1 MADDKRAVSSE
12 SPADA
17 AETSCRDVV
26 MGTPADE
33 GSLDG
38 RPGHRRR
45 RAQLAIAGASLVLV
59 LGSVGYFAL
68 NPDAMSMGGDATS
81 AQTGSHSDGGTS
93 DTELDGGAFV
103 APDATPVENSSED
116 SGDRASN
123 TSGDNGSK
131 GQSSASNSAESNSS
145 ASSSSGPSGSS
156 GSSSSSSNGNSGGHA
171 NESTPSKP
179 DSGGGSSQQGG
190 GGQVDKPTGGGQK
203 PAPKTVTVSISVD
216 SSAVGGPVSSSG
228 TFTFE
233 EGATVYD
240 ALCALGLSIGSQD
253 SIHGVYVSSIN
264 GLAEKEHGASSGWMY
279 AVNGKL
285 PNMACS
291 AYKLRDGD
299 SIQWRYVTGQ

>member
-1 MADDKRAVSSE
+1 MADDKRVVSSE

-17 AETSCRDVV
+17 AEMHCRDVV
-26 MGTPADE
+26 MGAPTDG
-33 GSLDG
+33 GSTDG
-38 RPGHRRR
+38 SSDRRR
-45 RAQLAIAGASLVLV
+45 RKVQLAIAGASLVLV

-68 NPDAMSMGGDATS
+68 NPDAISMGGDAA
-81 AQTGSHSDGGTS
+81 AQAGSSSDGGTS

-103 APDATPVENSSED
+103 APDATPVENSSKD
-116 SGDRASN
+116 SGDRSSS

-131 GQSSASNSAESNSS
+131 VQSSASDSDGSNSS
-145 ASSSSGPSGSS
+145 V
-156 GSSSSSSNGNSGGHA
+156 SSSNGSSGNPGGPANGSTSSKPNSGG
-171 NESTPSKP
+171 S
-179 DSGGGSSQQGG
+179 SSQQGG
-190 GGQVDKPTGGGQK
+190 GGQADKPAGGGQK
-203 PAPKTVTVSISVD
+203 PAPKTVTVSILVD
-216 SSAVGGPVSSSG
+216 SSAVGGPVSGSG

-233 EGATVYD
+233 GGATVYD

-299 SIQWRYVTGQ
+299 SIQWRYVTSQ

>member
-1 MADDKRAVSSE
+1 MADEKKPIQAGSS
-12 SPADA
+12 AD
-17 AETSCRDVV
+17 ETEMSCRDVV
-26 MGTPADE
+26 MGGPAE
-33 GSLDG
+33 DG
-38 RPGHRRR
+38 RVTGRSDHRRG

-68 NPDAMSMGGDATS
+68 NPDAMSMGGDAA
-81 AQTGSHSDGGTS
+81 AQAGSSSDGGAS

-103 APDATPVENSSED
+103 APDATPVESSSKD
-116 SGDRASN
+116 SGDRSSS

-131 GQSSASNSAESNSS
+131 VQSSASDSDGSNSS
-145 ASSSSGPSGSS
+145 VSSSSGSSGNPSGPANGSTSS
-156 GSSSSSSNGNSGGHA
+156 KPNSGG
-171 NESTPSKP
+171 S
-179 DSGGGSSQQGG
+179 SSQQGG
-190 GGQVDKPTGGGQK
+190 GGQADKPAGGGQK
-203 PAPKTVTVSISVD
+203 PAPKTVTVSILVD
-216 SSAVGGPVSSSG
+216 SSAVGGPVSGSG

-299 SIQWRYVTGQ
+299 SIQWRYVTGR

>member
-1 MADDKRAVSSE
+1 MANEKKPFLAG
-12 SPADA
+12 SPAD
-17 AETSCRDVV
+17 ETEMSCRGVV
-26 MGTPADE
+26 MGASTEGGRSAD
-33 GSLDG
+33 
-38 RPGHRRR
+38 RPGHRRGR
-45 RAQLAIAGASLVLV
+45 VQLAIAGTSLVLV

-68 NPDAMSMGGDATS
+68 NPDAMSMGGDAAH
-81 AQTGSHSDGGTS
+81 AQTGSNSDGDIS
-93 DTELDGGAFV
+93 DAELDGGAFV

-116 SGDRASN
+116 SGDRSSN
-123 TSGDNGSK
+123 TSGENGSK
-131 GQSSASNSAESNSS
+131 GQSSASDSAGSNSS
-145 ASSSSGPSGSS
+145 TSSSSGSS
-156 GSSSSSSNGNSGGHA
+156 GSS
-171 NESTPSKP
+171 
-179 DSGGGSSQQGG
+179 GSSQQGG
-190 GGQVDKPTGGGQK
+190 GGQADKPAGGGQK

-216 SSAVGGPVSSSG
+216 SSAVGGPVSGSG

-291 AYKLRDGD
+291 AYKLADGD
-299 SIQWRYVTGQ
+299 SIQWRYMTG

>member
-1 MADDKRAVSSE
+1 MADEKKPIQAGSS
-12 SPADA
+12 AD
-17 AETSCRDVV
+17 ETEMSCRDVV
-26 MGTPADE
+26 MGGPAE
-33 GSLDG
+33 DG
-38 RPGHRRR
+38 RVTGRSDHRRG

-59 LGSVGYFAL
+59 LGSAGYFAL
-68 NPDAMSMGGDATS
+68 NPDAMSMGSGAAAAQAGSNADGDA
-81 AQTGSHSDGGTS
+81 SDVESG
-93 DTELDGGAFV
+93 GGAFV

-116 SGDRASN
+116 SGDRSSS
-123 TSGDNGSK
+123 TSGDSGSK
-131 GQSSASNSAESNSS
+131 GQSGTSDSAGSSSS
-145 ASSSSGPSGSS
+145 ASSSSG
-156 GSSSSSSNGNSGGHA
+156 SNGNSGGFV
-171 NESTPSKP
+171 NGSTPSKP
-179 DSGGGSSQQGG
+179 NSGGGSSQQGG
-190 GGQVDKPTGGGQK
+190 GGQADKPAGGGQK

-216 SSAVGGPVSSSG
+216 SSAVGGPVSGSG

-291 AYKLRDGD
+291 AYKLVDGD
-299 SIQWRYVTGQ
+299 FIQWRYVTG

>member
-1 MADDKRAVSSE
+1 MADEKKPISAD
-12 SPADA
+12 SPADD
-17 AETSCRDVV
+17 AESSCRDVV
-26 MGTPADE
+26 MGAPADE
-33 GSLDG
+33 GPATDHSD
-38 RPGHRRR
+38 HRRKTV
-45 RAQLAIAGASLVLV
+45 QLAIAGVSLVLV
-59 LGSVGYFAL
+59 LGSAGYFAL
-68 NPDAMSMGGDATS
+68 NPDAMSMGGDATPV
-81 AQTGSHSDGGTS
+81 QTGSNSDGGTS
-93 DTELDGGAFV
+93 DAELDGGAFV
-103 APDATPVENSSED
+103 APEATPVENSSKD
-116 SGDRASN
+116 SGDRSSS

-131 GQSSASNSAESNSS
+131 GQSSASDSAGSNST

-156 GSSSSSSNGNSGGHA
+156 DSSSNSSSGNPGGPA
-171 NESTPSKP
+171 NGSTPSKP
-179 DSGGGSSQQGG
+179 NSGGGSSQQGG
-190 GGQVDKPTGGGQK
+190 GGQADKPAGGGQK

-216 SSAVGGPVSSSG
+216 SSAVGGPVSGSG

-291 AYKLRDGD
+291 AYKLVDGD
-299 SIQWRYVTGQ
+299 SIQWRYVTG